1 MLSEIDIKTQ
11 NSQKET
17 DGKISKVYE
26 EISKNYEFTNEVK
39 DSINSEIQAIKVDIV
54 NTNQEI
60 EKSKNETIE
69 KTTELVNSNLK
80 QLTENVEKNNQLID
94 SKIKNI
100 TGDLKNIYETFVFE
114 KNSINGK
121 LNDLEKNLFNE
132 LDNHKKSILM
142 VEQEIKK
149 NSDYFESLVEETQFK
164 LDDKIQNLSV
174 KSQQISDDLNIQK
187 QEMFSAKKDIQIL
200 NTGIENLNN
209 DVQNAKKSIE
219 NKITDVYSYTNEQMN
234 KAFTEIN
241 ENYKLV
247 DAKIDKRSYENYLN
261 VQNAVQQIDGLRYVV
276 DNKTDKQELDASL
289 ESAYEKI
296 QMLEVDYQNKL
307 IEMRN
312 VFEDELNKQRIKYE
326 KKLIEMENIISSM
339 DEKYQPKKKSIF
351 TKLRERLNNK

>member
-1 MLSEIDIKTQ
+1 
-11 NSQKET
+11 
-17 DGKISKVYE
+17 
-26 EISKNYEFTNEVK
+26 
-39 DSINSEIQAIKVDIV
+39 
-54 NTNQEI
+54 
-60 EKSKNETIE
+60 
-69 KTTELVNSNLK
+69 
-80 QLTENVEKNNQLID
+80 
-94 SKIKNI
+94 
-100 TGDLKNIYETFVFE
+100 
-114 KNSINGK
+114 
-121 LNDLEKNLFNE
+121 
-132 LDNHKKSILM
+132 M